1 MPSYSRESP
10 KSPFNPAEEGVVN
23 MICVNFEFRGFCCRL
38 FNFFFSSRSY
48 TYLLISTVA
57 DILKTV
63 PSSTIWPAYSCAL
76 SVALKRSKEV
86 CNKLN
91 NCSLLTSGLMNF
103 FYIFYSW
110 FIKSRVLLQLNVV
123 RHGPLCTTVNGDL
136 QSGNFTLNRHHNW
149 QWLYTNR
156 I

>member
-23 MICVNFEFRGFCCRL
+23 MICVNFEFRRFCCRL
-38 FNFFFSSRSY
+38 FNFFSSRSY

-63 PSSTIWPAYSCAL
+63 PSSTICPAYSCAL

-103 FYIFYSW
+103 LFF
-110 FIKSRVLLQLNVV
+110 FI
-123 RHGPLCTTVNGDL
+123 HGIYKAG
-136 QSGNFTLNRHHNW
+136 SYFSSM
-149 QWLYTNR
+149 
-156 I
+156 